1 MRFFCGAAAGLAD
14 GSIAR
19 NDTGLAEHVIDL
31 VRRLY
36 LDVDATQSS
45 RPHSQAE
52 LLLHA
57 QAYIDANLGNPN
69 LNPEQVARACFISTR
84 YLHRVFAGQGL
95 SVCDWIRSERLE
107 RCRND
112 LQAPAY
118 ADLSISA
125 IASRW
130 GLPSAPHFSRLF
142 RDAYGCS
149 PREFRRAAPDAE
161 ALDSAPLAMSR
172 RGHSR

>member
-1 MRFFCGAAAGLAD
+1 
-14 GSIAR
+14 
-19 NDTGLAEHVIDL
+19 
-31 VRRLY
+31 
-36 LDVDATQSS
+36 
-45 RPHSQAE
+45 
-52 LLLHA
+52 
-57 QAYIDANLGNPN
+57 
-69 LNPEQVARACFISTR
+69 
-84 YLHRVFAGQGL
+84 L

-112 LQAPAY
+112 LTDPAY

-149 PREFRRAAPDAE
+149 PREFRRSGADGEVPVGSDALAA
-161 ALDSAPLAMSR
+161 SR
-172 RGHSR
+172 RSHTR

>member
-1 MRFFCGAAAGLAD
+1 VPPL
-14 GSIAR
+14 
-19 NDTGLAEHVIDL
+19 T
-31 VRRLY
+31 
-36 LDVDATQSS
+36 
-45 RPHSQAE
+45 
-52 LLLHA
+52 
-57 QAYIDANLGNPN
+57 
-69 LNPEQVARACFISTR
+69 
-84 YLHRVFAGQGL
+84 VFARQEL

-112 LQAPAY
+112 LADPTF

-149 PREFRRAAPDAE
+149 PREFRRAAPDGDT
-161 ALDSAPLAMSR
+161 LPDPLVAPSR
-172 RGHSR
+172 SQAR